1 MEREVRV
8 RFAPSPTGPLHI
20 GGVRTALY
28 NYLFARKMGG
38 KMLLRIEDTDQNRFV
53 PGAEQYIAE
62 SLKWC
67 GIELDESPWSETP
80 GPHAPYRQSER
91 KPMYMEYAM
100 QLINSGHA
108 YYAFDTPEELDAM
121 RARLTAAKV
130 PNPQYNSITRTQMR
144 NSLTL
149 PEDEVKQL
157 LDSGAPYVIR
167 LKVPRK
173 EEVRFN
179 DMIRGWVVV
188 HSSSIDD
195 KVLMKSDGMPTYH
208 LANIVDDHL
217 MEITHVIRGEEWL
230 PSAPL
235 HVLLYRYFGWEST
248 MPQFAH
254 LPLLLKP
261 DGTGKLSKRDGDR
274 LGFPVFPLEWHGTD
288 AETGQPTVS
297 SGYRESGYL
306 PDAFINFLAFLGWN
320 PGTQQEIFSMPEL
333 IEAFSIERVSKS
345 PARFDQNKVRWY
357 NEHYLRAKPD
367 AELAQFLLTALK
379 EHDIECSEEKAVQI
393 VGAMKERVTFPQ
405 DFWREAQ
412 YFFIAPETYD
422 EQVISKK
429 WNAATAAALL
439 AFAQELPAHGDTTPE
454 GIKTLLTMVLER
466 QGVKIGQVLQALRTV
481 VTGVAAGPDLMAI
494 MSIIGAQETAQRITV
509 AVERL
514 AANTNA

>member
-28 NYLFARKMGG
+28 NYLLARKLGG

-53 PGAEQYIAE
+53 PGAEQYIMDA
-62 SLKWC
+62 LHWC
-67 GIELDESPWSETP
+67 GIVIDEGIEQG

-91 KPMYMEYAM
+91 KPMYRQYAQ
-100 QLINSGHA
+100 QLIDSGHA
-108 YYAFDTPEELDAM
+108 YYAFDTAEDLDAM

-149 PEDEVKQL
+149 PAEEVTQL
-157 LDSGAPYVIR
+157 LESGAQYVIR

-173 EEVRFN
+173 EEIRFN
-179 DMIRGWVVV
+179 DLIRGWVVV
-188 HSSSIDD
+188 HSSAVDD

-235 HVLLYRYFGWEST
+235 HVLLYRYLGWEDT

-261 DGTGKLSKRDGDR
+261 DGTGKLSKRDGDK
-274 LGFPVFPLEWHGTD
+274 LGFPVFPLEFHGTD
-288 AETGQPTVS
+288 ADGQPTVS

-306 PDAFINFLAFLGWN
+306 PEAFINFLAFLGWN
-320 PGTQQEIFSMPEL
+320 PGTTQELFTMDEL
-333 IEAFSIERVSKS
+333 IEHFSIERVSKS

-357 NEHYLRAKPD
+357 NEQYLRAKPD
-367 AELAQFLLTALK
+367 AELAQFLLHDLQTQGLDVSADKAEQIAAL
-379 EHDIECSEEKAVQI
+379 V
-393 VGAMKERVTFPQ
+393 KERATFPA
-405 DFWREAQ
+405 DLAKEAQ
-412 YFFIAPETYD
+412 LFFQRPSAYD

-429 WNAATAAALL
+429 WNAQVAGALTEFARQLPATA
-439 AFAQELPAHGDTTPE
+439 DTTPD
-454 GIKTLLTMVLER
+454 GIKVLLTQVVEG
-466 QGVKIGQVLQALRTV
+466 QGLKLGQVLQALRV
-481 VTGVAAGPDLMAI
+481 AVTGAAAGPDLMAI
-494 MSIIGAQETAQRITV
+494 MSILGAQETAERIEQAV
-509 AVERL
+509 AAL
-514 AANTNA
+514 ASKLA